1 MKKSFI
7 TISILATAF
16 AVAGCST
23 NAHTATNTHT
33 EVCDSN
39 KTIWYQLDGAIY
51 RSQFYN
57 TSQALLIEGFKFKDA
72 KEVFTS
78 KEIEYLS
85 QDNKPS
91 MEEIQKAVLKMQGL
105 DLFWD
110 VIIEGDL
117 WDDAAYL
124 SINTQ
129 YEYIYFESHKEALEF
144 KVSYDKHVKTFST
157 LDNLLT
163 AF

>member
-1 MKKSFI
+1 MKR
-7 TISILATAF
+7 TIATTLLATAI
-16 AVAGCST
+16 AVAGYST
-23 NAHTATNTHT
+23 NAHT

-39 KTIWYQLDGAIY
+39 KTIWYQLKGQIY

-57 TSQALLIEGFKFKDA
+57 TSQSILIESFKFK
-72 KEVFTS
+72 EVQEIFTPS
-78 KEIEYLS
+78 EIKYFSE
-85 QDNKPS
+85 DNLPS
-91 MEEIQKAVLKMQGL
+91 MEEIQKAMLKIQET
-105 DLFWD
+105 DVFWD
-110 VIIEGDL
+110 VIIEDDI

-124 SINTQ
+124 SVDTK

-144 KVSYDKHVKTFST
+144 KAYYDKYVKTFTT

>member
-1 MKKSFI
+1 MKR
-7 TISILATAF
+7 TIATTLLATAF
-16 AVAGCST
+16 AVAGYST
-23 NAHTATNTHT
+23 NAHT

-39 KTIWYQLDGAIY
+39 KTIWYQLKGQIY

-57 TSQALLIEGFKFKDA
+57 TSQALLIECFKFRDS

-78 KEIEYLS
+78 KEIKYLS

-105 DLFWD
+105 DIFWD
-110 VIIEGDL
+110 VIIEEDL

-124 SINTQ
+124 SVSTK

-144 KVSYDKHVKTFST
+144 KAYYDKYVKTFTT